1 MRNTEPGTLKLS
13 ERLTRD
19 PALNGAAAARAKAET
34 AEAGGQQDFLELK
47 ARLHRMLIER
57 MDLTKLNLLT
67 PQQTQAEVARL
78 GKELLAAE
86 EIPLSNLERERLI
99 EEVRH
104 ELFGFGPLETLLA
117 DPTVSDILV
126 NSPYKIY
133 IERGGK
139 LERVGVTFNDG

>member
-1 MRNTEPGTLKLS
+1 MRNLEPGTLKLS

-19 PALNGAAAARAKAET
+19 PVLNGAATARAKVD
-34 AEAGGQQDFLELK
+34 AGDVSGQQDFLDLK

-86 EIPLSNLERERLI
+86 DTPLSNVERERLI
-99 EEVRH
+99 EEARRR
-104 ELFGFGPLETLLA
+104 A
-117 DPTVSDILV
+117 A
-126 NSPYKIY
+126 K
-133 IERGGK
+133 
-139 LERVGVTFNDG
+139 